1 VREAVALT
9 EDEIVQLKKTISA
22 LREQAER
29 FGASTE
35 DAVGAVHSHYRG
47 DLQQLQATI
56 RELRE
61 QLQGAPVSAGD

>member
-1 VREAVALT
+1 
-9 EDEIVQLKKTISA
+9 

-35 DAVGAVHSHYRG
+35 DSVAAVHSHYRG
-47 DLQQLQATI
+47 DMQQLQATI